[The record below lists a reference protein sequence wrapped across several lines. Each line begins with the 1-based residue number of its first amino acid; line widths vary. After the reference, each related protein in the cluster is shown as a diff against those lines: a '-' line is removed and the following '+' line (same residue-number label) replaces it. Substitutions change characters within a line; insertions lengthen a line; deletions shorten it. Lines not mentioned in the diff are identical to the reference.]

1 MKASTHILRIGIC
14 LMVSNFEVS
23 FPRRCQTVTISII
36 CQIALWIWFLGC
48 IVTYKIGKYLLVEGM
63 GIKSAE
69 FIMLCVYSVALVL
82 NYCLLPAGK
91 WVLLGVLILWF
102 VVEFFCHWYFTIFG
116 ANEIKLKGY
125 NDCFRNTIR
134 IFSMSE
140 TRLIPDLYHIIQHLL
155 ILLNILVLL

>member
-1 MKASTHILRIGIC
+1 
-14 LMVSNFEVS
+14 MVSNFEVS
-23 FPRRCQTVTISII
+23 FPRRCLTVTISII

-69 FIMLCVYSVALVL
+69 FIMLCVYSVALLL
-82 NYCLLPAGK
+82 NYCLLSAGK

>member
-1 MKASTHILRIGIC
+1 
-14 LMVSNFEVS
+14 MVSNFEVS
-23 FPRRCQTVTISII
+23 FPRRCLTVTISII

-82 NYCLLPAGK
+82 NYCPLPAGK
-91 WVLLGVLILWF
+91 WVLVGV
-102 VVEFFCHWYFTIFG
+102 
-116 ANEIKLKGY
+116 
-125 NDCFRNTIR
+125 
-134 IFSMSE
+134 
-140 TRLIPDLYHIIQHLL
+140 L